1 MSDQPVPEE
10 IAPAEAAQL
19 PDEWQWVDVRTDEER
34 AEGYIRSDSVHIELN
49 QLSVRAGEIDRE
61 RPVLVYCRSGARSAM
76 AVSALRAGGYDA
88 TNLAGGILA
97 WDEARLPVAS
107 DS

>member
-1 MSDQPVPEE
+1 MSDVPEE
-10 IAPAEAAQL
+10 ITVGEATALPA
-19 PDEWQWVDVRTDEER
+19 EWQWVDVRTPEER
-34 AEGYIRSDSVHIELN
+34 AEGYIREDSVHIELTE
-49 QLSVRAGEIDRE
+49 LAVRAGEIDRE

-76 AVSALRAGGYDA
+76 AVAALRAGGYDA
-88 TNLAGGILA
+88 TNLAGGILP